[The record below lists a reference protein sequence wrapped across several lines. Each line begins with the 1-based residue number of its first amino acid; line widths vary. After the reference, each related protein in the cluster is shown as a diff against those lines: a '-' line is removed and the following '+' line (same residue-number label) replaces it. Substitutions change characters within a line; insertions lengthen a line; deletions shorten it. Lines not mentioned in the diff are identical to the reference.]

1 MGKNYIS
8 YIQKQLILKSGLRWR
23 EYSIFQTIVPTLHY
37 TLFLGRDHQ
46 IQTMVRTRTCQ
57 VPLVSDKAMSA
68 RDATTVD

>member
-1 MGKNYIS
+1 MARVQY
-8 YIQKQLILKSGLRWR
+8 
-23 EYSIFQTIVPTLHY
+23 IFQTIVPTLHY

-46 IQTMVRTRTCQ
+46 IQTMVRTITCQ